1 MIDFHSHILPEID
14 DGSQSVKESIT
25 MLEEEY
31 EYGVR
36 KVMLTPHFYAQ
47 KDPFLQFEQRRAD
60 SLKCL
65 LDAAEGSGR
74 IPGMYVGAEVY
85 YFPNIGSSGILPEL
99 CLSGTN
105 IMLLEMPFS
114 QWTEKILDDVEKI
127 VFEHK
132 ITLILAHIERY
143 YDFQRRKDIWR
154 EIFSMPLYA
163 QINTGSFLNHKKR
176 FCLKFIKSGHPVVL
190 GSDCHNM
197 MYRPPNL
204 HRGREVIEKKLGK
217 DKLHEIDILGEK
229 LLAKNEET
237 G

>member
-1 MIDFHSHILPEID
+1 MIDFHSHILPGID
-14 DGSQSVKESIT
+14 DGSQSVQESIAL
-25 MLEEEY
+25 LEEEY
-31 EYGVR
+31 GHGVR
-36 KVMLTPHFYAQ
+36 QVMLTPHFYAQ

-60 SLKCL
+60 SLKRL
-65 LDAAEGSGR
+65 LDAAEGSGS

-114 QWTEKILDDVEKI
+114 QWTEKMLDDVEKI
-127 VFEHK
+127 VFDHK

-143 YDFQRRKDIWR
+143 YDFQRKKDVWK
-154 EIFSMPLYA
+154 EIFSIPLYA
-163 QINTGSFLNHKKR
+163 QINAGSFLNRKKK
-176 FCLKFIKSGHPVVL
+176 FCLKFIRVGHSVVL

-204 HRGREVIEKKLGK
+204 HYGREVIEKKLGRE
-217 DKLHEIDILGEK
+217 KLREIDMLGEK
-229 LLAKNEET
+229 LLIKNEKTE
-237 G
+237 